1 MQVSA
6 AGRRTVDGVFVGR
19 HAELARL
26 EALLGARGPRALF
39 VHGLAGSGKSTLV
52 QQFGVRAE
60 HSGTLVLALDCRAV
74 EPTEQG
80 FFAALGAAGGLPDS
94 FAEGV
99 GPGRVGRLA
108 GLAERVVLCLDQYEV
123 LRLLDTW
130 VRQILVPSLP
140 GNVRLVLAGR
150 EPPHAAWARLPAG
163 AFEALLLGPLTR
175 QESAELLG
183 SVGVG
188 AAEVPSITRFA
199 GGHPLTLL
207 LAALA
212 VKEQP
217 ALPVQDVTLGRL
229 IDEFALAYLD
239 DLDDQ
244 TRNLLEAAAV
254 VRRVTRSL
262 IASMLPDVD
271 AGKAFN
277 SLRALPF
284 VDVTADGLALHESL
298 QQAIAAQLRAADPS
312 WHRTLRQR
320 AWTHLRAELRH
331 ASRPE
336 LWRYTA
342 DMIYLLEN
350 PEVREAH
357 FPSGG
362 HHYAL
367 EPATS
372 ADAAAIDAIIVLHEP
387 PTAADLL
394 RRWWTRCPEAF
405 RVARDQQGQVAGFI
419 IMTTSGR
426 HDPLR
431 FADDPV
437 VEGWLQHLRRE
448 PIPASQELLL
458 IRRWLTREAGDGP
471 CGAQAACWR
480 DLKRAYMELRPR
492 LRRNYATTNLPE
504 VYAPVL
510 APLSGGPIPNGAVEI
525 DGRAYHGLVLDFG
538 PSSVDGWL
546 TRIAAAELGLPE
558 DDLLDVRQ
566 RQLLV
571 DGQRIDLTSLEF
583 EVLHYLRQHEGA
595 TVPRYALLTD
605 VWGYQADIGSNVVE
619 AVVHA
624 LRKKLGARAAMI
636 ETVRGVGYRLR

>member
-1 MQVSA
+1 
-6 AGRRTVDGVFVGR
+6 
-19 HAELARL
+19 
-26 EALLGARGPRALF
+26 
-39 VHGLAGSGKSTLV
+39 
-52 QQFGVRAE
+52 
-60 HSGTLVLALDCRAV
+60 
-74 EPTEQG
+74 
-80 FFAALGAAGGLPDS
+80 
-94 FAEGV
+94 
-99 GPGRVGRLA
+99 
-108 GLAERVVLCLDQYEV
+108 
-123 LRLLDTW
+123 
-130 VRQILVPSLP
+130 
-140 GNVRLVLAGR
+140 
-150 EPPHAAWARLPAG
+150 LPAG
-163 AFEALLLGPLTR
+163 TFEALLLGPLTR
-175 QESAELLG
+175 QESTELLR

-188 AAEVPSITRFA
+188 AAEVPPITRFA

-217 ALPVQDVTLGRL
+217 ALPIQDVTLGRL

-239 DLDDQ
+239 DLDEE
-244 TRNLLEAAAV
+244 TRSLLEAAV

-262 IASMLPDVD
+262 IESMLPDVD
-271 AGKAFN
+271 SWKAFN

-284 VDVTADGLALHESL
+284 VDVSADGLALHESL
-298 QQAIAAQLRAADPS
+298 QQAIAAQLRGADPS

-320 AWTHLRAELRH
+320 AWTQLRAELRH
-331 ASRPE
+331 ASRSE
-336 LWRYTA
+336 VWRYTA

-362 HHYAL
+362 HHYAI

-372 ADAAAIDAIIVLHEP
+372 ADAAAIDDIIALHEP

-394 RRWWTRCPEAF
+394 RRWWARCPESF
-405 RVARDQQGQVAGFI
+405 RVARDQQGGVAGFI
-419 IMTTSGR
+419 IMTTSGK
-426 HDPLR
+426 HDPR
-431 FADDPV
+431 SFADDPV

-492 LRRNYATTNLPE
+492 LRRNYTTTNCPE

-510 APLSGGPIPNGAVEI
+510 APLYGGPIANGVVEI
-525 DGRAYHGLVLDFG
+525 DGRAYHTMVLDFG

-546 TRIAAAELGLPE
+546 TRIAADELGLPE
-558 DDLLDVRQ
+558 DDLLDLRR

-571 DGQRIDLTSLEF
+571 DGRRIDLTSLEF

-595 TVPRYALLTD
+595 TVPRHALLAD
-605 VWGYQADIGSNVVE
+605 VWGYQSDIGSNVVD
-619 AVVHA
+619 AVVHT
-624 LRKKLGARAAMI
+624 LRKKLRARASMI

>member
-6 AGRRTVDGVFVGR
+6 LGRRAVDGVFVGR
-19 HAELARL
+19 HGELARL
-26 EALLGARGPRALF
+26 EALLGEHSPQVLF

-52 QQFGVRAE
+52 QRFGVHAE
-60 HSGTLVLALDCRAV
+60 RCGTLVVALNCRAV

-80 FFAALGAAGGLPDS
+80 FFAALGSAVGLSDR
-94 FAEGV
+94 FAEDI
-99 GPGRVGRLA
+99 GPERMNRL
-108 GLAERVVLCLDQYEV
+108 GQLAERVVLCLDQYEV

-130 VRQILVPSLP
+130 LRQVLVPSLP

-150 EPPHAAWARLPAG
+150 ERPHAAWARLPAG

-175 QESAELLG
+175 QESAELLR

-188 AAEVPSITRFA
+188 AAAAPSIARFA
-199 GGHPLTLL
+199 GGHVLTLL

-217 ALPVQDVTLGRL
+217 ALPVQDVTLSRL

-239 DLDDQ
+239 DLDEE
-244 TRNLLEAAAV
+244 TRRLLEAAAV

-262 IASMLPDVD
+262 IVSMLPDVD
-271 AGKAFN
+271 SWKAFDN
-277 SLRALPF
+277 LRALPF

-298 QQAIAAQLRAADPS
+298 QQAIAAQLRAAEPS
-312 WHRTLRQR
+312 RHRTLRQR
-320 AWTHLRAELRH
+320 AWMHLRGELRD
-331 ASRPE
+331 ASRTE

-362 HHYAL
+362 HHYAI

-372 ADAAAIDAIIVLHEP
+372 ADAAAIDGIIALHEP

-394 RRWWTRCPEAF
+394 RRWWARCPEAF
-405 RVARDQQGQVAGFI
+405 RVARDQQGEVAGFI

-426 HDPLR
+426 HDPR
-431 FADDPV
+431 GFADDPV
-437 VEGWLQHLRRE
+437 VDGWLQHLRRE

-492 LRRNYATTNLPE
+492 LRRNYATTNCPE

-510 APLSGGPIPNGAVEI
+510 APLYGGPIPNGAVEI
-525 DGRAYHGLVLDFG
+525 DGRAYHTLVLDFG

-546 TRIAAAELGLPE
+546 TRIAADELGLPE
-558 DDLLDVRQ
+558 DDLLDVRR

-571 DGQRIDLTSLEF
+571 DGRRVDLTSLEF
-583 EVLHYLRQHEGA
+583 ETLHYLRQHEGT
-595 TVPRYALLTD
+595 TVPRYALLAD
-605 VWGYQADIGSNVVE
+605 VWGYQADIGSNVVD
-619 AVVHA
+619 AVVHT
-624 LRKKLGARAAMI
+624 LRKKLGARASMI